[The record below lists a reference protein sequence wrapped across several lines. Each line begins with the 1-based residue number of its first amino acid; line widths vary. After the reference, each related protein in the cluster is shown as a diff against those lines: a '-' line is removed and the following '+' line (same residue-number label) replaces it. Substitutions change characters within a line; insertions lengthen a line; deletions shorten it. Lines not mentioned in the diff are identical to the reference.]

1 MVVIGYNRIIPDCV
15 KSKAKGEKVKIRN
28 LTATRPWQ
36 HVIEILNGYLRLA
49 KKLSKDKKL
58 NGQSFNFGPKN
69 SEIVPV
75 SRILKSIKFNWPG
88 FEWKKTGNI
97 IKNETRLLV
106 LNTSKAKN
114 SRLGN

>member
-1 MVVIGYNRIIPDCV
+1 MNRIIPDCV

-75 SRILKSIKFNWPG
+75 SRILK
-88 FEWKKTGNI
+88 
-97 IKNETRLLV
+97 V
-106 LNTSKAKN
+106 LNLIGLDLNGKK
-114 SRLGN
+114 LVILLKMKPDC